1 MTAPVPVRVR
11 GMLFPS
17 LTAAARHLGISVAA
31 VWIAIEE
38 GREDS
43 VGLNSK
49 PKLWKSCH
57 INGIHFISRTAAAAA
72 LGVTRAAISRAI
84 ASGRG
89 HVRTKSDAAPRVQ
102 QEQMDIAA

>member
-17 LTAAARHLGISVAA
+17 LTAAAKHLGISVAA

-49 PKLWKSCH
+49 PALRKPCR
-57 INGIHFISRTAAAAA
+57 INGMTFISRTAAAAA

-84 ASGRG
+84 AAGRG
-89 HVRTKSDAAPRVQ
+89 HVRTKTDAAPRAP